1 MTEEMSEKAKI
12 MAKKYQYKKL
22 ILQGKINTDLETAK
36 KLIGPDCAYHLYQQ
50 KIKPEK

>member
-22 ILQGKINTDLETAK
+22 ILQGKITTDPETAK
-36 KLIGPDCAYHLYQQ
+36 KLIGPDCAYHLYQH
-50 KIKPEK
+50 KTTPKK